1 LGRRGVG
8 AALFALVAVA
18 SLVTGAIVLYAKT
31 PKLALEVTRL
41 DEKLV
46 PNGPP
51 GHRVSHI
58 RFFVRYGD
66 PHARVT
72 IVGQGLNPARTLAG
86 NVALRANRPVS
97 YTWNGRT
104 DSGTVAPK
112 GHYALRVNL
121 PDRGRN
127 MLWVTHRIHLHPAGP
142 RRLAQNPH
150 AHAWRRRTRGGSETA
165 S

>member
-127 MLWVTHRIHLHPAGP
+127 MRWVTHRIHLHPAGP

>member
-1 LGRRGVG
+1 LRRRGVG
-8 AALFALVAVA
+8 AALFVVVAVA
-18 SLVTGAIVLYAKT
+18 SFVTAAIVLYAKT

-41 DEKLV
+41 DERLV

-58 RFFVRYGD
+58 RFYVRYGD

-72 IVGQGLNPARTLAG
+72 IVGQGLNPARTLGAD
-86 NVALRANRPVS
+86 VPLEANRPVS
-97 YTWNGRT
+97 YTWDGRT
-104 DSGTVAPK
+104 NSGSLAPK

-127 MLWVTHRIHLHPAGP
+127 MLWVAHRIHLHPAGP
-142 RRLAQNPH
+142 
-150 AHAWRRRTRGGSETA
+150 
-165 S
+165 